1 MKKKVAFLSV
11 PEQASIYID
20 GTPIEDYE
28 LADKFRE
35 ECLNSDGKVIC
46 DKDTLHDNWLI
57 TKKLSKIWWLLTD
70 EERDNV
76 AGFIIRGWLFFYIRY
91 VREGKK
97 DCKGGTGSWKY
108 AVCGHNAMIRY
119 LRFGEGEKHY
129 DEISHC
135 YWSRDKKT
143 EYCYWTESYDL
154 PVYIC
159 SIVTSGPGYGHAV
172 CAFQIKKDP
181 KDFNSW
187 RFFQWTSDNIKP
199 GDSQMPCH
207 WGGKTIHIYIDKPKR
222 MSCGG
227 CTIENIAKWYID
239 KETCEPVPE

>member
-1 MKKKVAFLSV
+1 MKKVAFSSV
-11 PEQASIYID
+11 PERDVSIYID

-35 ECLNSDGKVIC
+35 ECLSSDGKVIC

-70 EERDNV
+70 EERNNV
-76 AGFIIRGWLFFYIRY
+76 AGFVIRGWLFFSIPY
-91 VREGKK
+91 VREGEK
-97 DCKGGTGSWKY
+97 DCKGGTGSWRY
-108 AVCGHNAMIRY
+108 AYCLHNAVVRY

-135 YWSRDKKT
+135 YWSRDTKT

-154 PVYIC
+154 PVYLC
-159 SIVTSGPGYGHAV
+159 SVVTMGSGFGHSI
-172 CAFQIKKDP
+172 CAFQIKKNP
-181 KDFNSW
+181 KDFSSW
-187 RFFQWTSDNIKP
+187 RFFQYTDDNIKP
-199 GDSQMPCH
+199 GNWQMPCH
-207 WGGKTIHIYIDKPKR
+207 ANGKTIHIFINRPI
-222 MSCGG
+222 GLG
-227 CTIENIAKWYID
+227 CHGYSAERIAKWYID